1 MTAHDLLRLAR
12 RLNAPSWLIRHLED
26 RVIAATLAA
35 LCPPPPRPALW
46 PWILLALAAGIAA
59 GAALV
64 PHAEPIAQI
73 ADGGE
78 E

>member
-1 MTAHDLLRLAR
+1 MTAHSLLRLAR
-12 RLNAPSWLIRHLED
+12 RHRAPAWLLRRLED
-26 RVIAATLAA
+26 RAVAETLAA
-35 LCPPPPRPALW
+35 LGQPQPAPVW
-46 PWILLALAAGIAA
+46 PWVLLALAAGIAA
-59 GAALV
+59 GATLI

>member
-1 MTAHDLLRLAR
+1 MSAHNLLRLAR
-12 RLNAPSWLIRHLED
+12 RYNVPAPVVRYLED
-26 RVIAATLAA
+26 RAVAETLAA
-35 LCPPPPRPALW
+35 LGQPQSAPVW
-46 PWILLALAAGIAA
+46 PWLLLALAAGIAA
-59 GAALV
+59 GATLI